1 MISGNIQGVILC
13 TGSANKRR
21 CYIVASSLICWAHA
35 QIDLCIPSKGMTTTH
50 RMLSI
55 V

>member
-13 TGSANKRR
+13 TGSANKRQR
-21 CYIVASSLICWAHA
+21 YIVASSLFGWAHA
-35 QIDLCIPSKGMTTTH
+35 EIDLCIPSKGMNTIH